1 MRCGLCGR
9 RGIDSIDLSRWHIES
24 LKDGKHMIGRPVS
37 QIFVEID
44 ATIVD
49 PST

>member
-24 LKDGKHMIGRPVS
+24 LKDGAHMIGRPAC
-37 QIFVEID
+37 QMFAEIH
-44 ATIVD
+44 ATRAG
-49 PST
+49 PSI